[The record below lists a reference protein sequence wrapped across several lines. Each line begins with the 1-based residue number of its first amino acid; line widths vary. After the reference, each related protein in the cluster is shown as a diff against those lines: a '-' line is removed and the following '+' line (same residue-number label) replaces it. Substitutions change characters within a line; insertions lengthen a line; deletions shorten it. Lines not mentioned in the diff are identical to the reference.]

1 MKVLDRDDKLKML
14 KSLKSLKGD
23 EKLIK
28 LKH

>member
-1 MKVLDRDDKLKML
+1 MKFIDRDDKLKMIQ
-14 KSLKSLKGD
+14 SLKTLKGD